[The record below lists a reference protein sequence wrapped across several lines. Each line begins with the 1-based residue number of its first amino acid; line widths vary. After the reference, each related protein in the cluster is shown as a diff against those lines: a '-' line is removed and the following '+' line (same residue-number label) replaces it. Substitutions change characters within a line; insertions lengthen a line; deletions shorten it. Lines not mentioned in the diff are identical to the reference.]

1 MVANMKLDSGSI
13 GKTQTGIFE
22 AKIKTDSN
30 NDKRYCEQHKP
41 GLVAVDFLAN
51 QHDDQQTLDEDLY
64 GAYFEELESRK
75 HKIRS
80 TAQSLRDLI
89 VEVKLP
95 MVKMLWFFFTKNLG
109 GGAER
114 MQPNSDCEAGQQDL
128 QKSSD
133 KFP

>member
-1 MVANMKLDSGSI
+1 MVVSMKLDSGSI

-22 AKIKTDSN
+22 AKIKTDDSKS
-30 NDKRYCEQHKP
+30 DKRYCYQHKP
-41 GLVAVDFLAN
+41 GMVAVDFLAN

-89 VEVKLP
+89 VEVKLQ
-95 MVKMLWFFFTKNLG
+95 MVKMLWFF
-109 GGAER
+109 
-114 MQPNSDCEAGQQDL
+114 L
-128 QKSSD
+128 QKI
-133 KFP
+133 

>member
-1 MVANMKLDSGSI
+1 MVVSMKLDSGSI

-41 GLVAVDFLAN
+41 GLVAADFLAN
-51 QHDDQQTLDEDLY
+51 HHDDQKTLDEDLY

-89 VEVKLP
+89 VEVKLHQ
-95 MVKMLWFFFTKNLG
+95 NG
-109 GGAER
+109 
-114 MQPNSDCEAGQQDL
+114 
-128 QKSSD
+128 
-133 KFP
+133 

>member
-13 GKTQTGIFE
+13 GKTQTGIFK
-22 AKIKTDSN
+22 AKIKSDDSK

-41 GLVAVDFLAN
+41 GLVAVDFLAT

-89 VEVKLP
+89 VEVKLHQNG
-95 MVKMLWFFFTKNLG
+95 KIF
-109 GGAER
+109 
-114 MQPNSDCEAGQQDL
+114 L
-128 QKSSD
+128 QKI
-133 KFP
+133 